1 MEILESILHW
11 LRTYLDELPRWI
23 AIAICLTQSAMFSGL
38 NLAFFSLGRLRLEA
52 VAEQG
57 NEGAARILGLRKDS
71 NFLLCTILWGN
82 VAVNV
87 ALTQLVTNSETIP
100 DWVAFAFSTVAI
112 TFFGEIVPQAY
123 FSRHTLTVASRLAP
137 IIRLYQI
144 LLYPVAKPSAI
155 VLDGWIGPEGPNYMR
170 ERDIEIILD
179 KHIREEDSEIGET
192 EGKGALN
199 FLDLDD
205 RKVSF
210 EGQEIDPHT
219 IHTFPTRL
227 DLPILP
233 QYGEPESDAFI
244 DELKKND
251 KKWRIIVD
259 EETKEPLLVLEA
271 EAYVYAIFSE
281 ESDLDIYDYCHRPIV
296 VTDPDTTLDQALE
309 KLEVEAEHGDDFVVD
324 DDVILFWSEEKRR
337 IITGADIL
345 GRLLKGIVQQTVAEE
360 ESREGL
366 PKGPQLEASPAS
378 TTDAKVLAKAPQ
390 EEEAGTLRGL

>member
-1 MEILESILHW
+1 MESWIEIL
-11 LRTYLDELPRWI
+11 RWV
-23 AIAICLTQSAMFSGL
+23 AVVFCLTQSAMFSGL
-38 NLAFFSLGRLRLEA
+38 NLAFFLLGRLRLEA

-57 NEGAARILGLRKDS
+57 HEGAGRILGLRKDS

-87 ALTQLVTNSETIP
+87 ALTQLMGGLVP
-100 DWVAFAFSTVAI
+100 AAVAFFCSTFAI

-123 FSRHTLTVASRLAP
+123 FSRHALRVAGRLSP
-137 IIRLYQI
+137 VIKLYQI
-144 LLYPVAKPSAI
+144 LLYPVAKPSALI
-155 VLDGWIGPEGPNYMR
+155 LDGWIGPEGPNFMR

-205 RKVSF
+205 RKVGV
-210 EGQEIDPHT
+210 EGQEIDPDT
-219 IHTFPTRL
+219 IHAFPVRL

-233 QYGEPESDAFI
+233 QYGEEGSDEFI
-244 DELKKND
+244 EELKKND
-251 KKWRIIVD
+251 KKWRIILD
-259 EETKEPLLVLEA
+259 EETDVPLLVLEA

-281 ESDLDIYDYCHRPIV
+281 EANLDIYDYCHRPIIV
-296 VTDPDTTLDQALE
+296 SEADTTLDQVLA

-324 DDVILFWSEEKRR
+324 DDVILFWHEGNRR

-345 GRLLKGIVQQTVAEE
+345 GRLLKGIVQQTLTDDEE
-360 ESREGL
+360 G
-366 PKGPQLEASPAS
+366 GEADSATS
-378 TTDAKVLAKAPQ
+378 DAQ
-390 EEEAGTLRGL
+390 EEEGTEAKAESAEAESAEDEVVLAEERVAS

>member
-1 MEILESILHW
+1 METWEDIL
-11 LRTYLDELPRWI
+11 RWV
-23 AIAICLTQSAMFSGL
+23 AVAACLSQSAMFSGL

-57 NEGAARILGLRKDS
+57 NEGAKKILSLRKDS

-82 VAVNV
+82 VAMNV
-87 ALTQLVTNSETIP
+87 ALTQLLDASLVV
-100 DWVAFAFSTVAI
+100 WAAFIVSTFGI

-123 FSRHTLTVASRLAP
+123 FSRHAIPVASRLAP
-137 IIRLYQI
+137 IIRIYQ
-144 LLYPVAKPSAI
+144 LFLYPVAKPSALI
-155 VLDGWIGPEGPNYMR
+155 LDGWIGPEGPNYMR

-205 RKVSF
+205 RQVLH

-219 IHTFPTRL
+219 IHPFPVRL

-233 QYGEPESDAFI
+233 QYGEEGSDSFI
-244 DELKKND
+244 DQLKKND
-251 KKWRIIVD
+251 KKWRVILD
-259 EETKEPLLVLEA
+259 EESGDPLLVLEA

-296 VTDPDTTLDQALE
+296 VSDANATLDQVLE
-309 KLEVEAEHGDDFVVD
+309 KLKVDAEHGDDFVVD
-324 DDVILFWSEEKRR
+324 DDVILFWNEDTKR

-345 GRLLKGIVQQTVAEE
+345 GRLLKGIVQQTLSEDDDESDDAEGASSPDSDKK
-360 ESREGL
+360 ES
-366 PKGPQLEASPAS
+366 EATFVES
-378 TTDAKVLAKAPQ
+378 TPDDTP
-390 EEEAGTLRGL
+390 EEAKTLKP